1 MLSVILF
8 IVGFIVGL
16 FLYSQIIF
24 PILYFFPKSLIL
36 TIRGE
41 LKPIAILRCF
51 LSPIIYFAI
60 FFLIGFFFPSII
72 NNEYVLS
79 PALALGSNLSI
90 VALLYNGFL
99 TKKGRQDLD
108 DDYREMMDKYKK
120 RFTYSD
126 WIYIGNHHFK
136 NEEYTEAI
144 TAFKFA
150 CFERPQNNWEAHLGL
165 GYCYAE
171 QYEEDEAKEEY
182 NILLETK
189 EVAGA
194 AALYKVL
201 RQKYILDN

>member
-8 IVGFIVGL
+8 IVGFIIGL

-51 LSPIIYFAI
+51 LPPIIYFTI
-60 FFLIGFFFPSII
+60 FFLIGFFFPSVI

-79 PALALGSNLSI
+79 PALAIGSNLSI

-108 DDYREMMDKYKK
+108 DDYWKMMEKYKK
-120 RFTYSD
+120 RFNYKD
-126 WIYIGNHHFK
+126 WLYIGNNHFK
-136 NEEYTEAI
+136 NGEYTEAI

-165 GYCYAE
+165 GYCFAE
-171 QYEEDEAKEEY
+171 KFKEEKAKEEY
-182 NILLETK
+182 NILLEAK
-189 EVAGA
+189 EVAAA

-201 RQKYILDN
+201 REKHMLD